1 MNEQH
6 AQMLLEEQQAQLA
19 HRNGSTTTGF
29 REQGTTG
36 LDIFSGMISRA
47 YLTELQWPTVQPVY
61 DRMWRSDPEIA
72 IQRIMMGNAAGD
84 QSLRVEIPAEVE
96 KPTDDDKRF
105 AEFYEQA
112 LVDMDINR
120 FWRKNTATTPF
131 LGWAWWTTVAG
142 LRKKDWH
149 PPDRTDTWSS
159 QFDDGL
165 TGIRRLAWRDHSSFS
180 KWEIPD
186 DTGRMTGMWQHDF
199 PNPEVLL
206 PLDESVH
213 MTFGDEDN
221 PEGLAT
227 LEAVYRLERVKF
239 ALEVVQGIGF
249 EHAAGHLKFT
259 QTENTGTPTAGD
271 KALMEKAAR
280 AVLSGQQGNFLLV
293 PYGYEGDIM
302 DVPFAAAPDILAAI
316 KYYTILKLG
325 LLGMQWIAMS
335 TLSGVGSQAALKD
348 STTVWISMFN
358 SMQKGF
364 ASQLDKQIGKW
375 LLDHNREAFPNLTM
389 RARIVAP
396 KVQKLVELGEL
407 GKFYT
412 ELIAAGMP
420 MDDADLIEIR
430 RKSDFLPET
439 LPDVEEEQLD
449 ANVDGNG
456 VGVSRVSGE
465 KIADQQLNG
474 AQITSL
480 MTIILNFSAGLMTK
494 ESAKALINAAYK
506 SVSDSEIEQ
515 MLQRADE
522 EKATAAVGAEPKEGS
537 DIPDEEKPED
547 DDAEQSESEDA
558 KTEGK
563 DELTA
568 RDGFRISDVI
578 LTQIMVAQSARHP
591 LVVELQGSSGLFRAA
606 AKYESQLT
614 TVVQTT
620 LQRGT
625 PAEAQKQKHDNIL
638 RSGIAFEAYAQGMRA
653 GGSQQ
658 PNFDMTEDDIVIIES
673 WISSQIGF
681 TFPFAQRAEEVG
693 RMDDD
698 DPQRASGVAEV
709 NGRIFL
715 WVDALISLAGLG
727 KLAVL
732 KNPALTFDGPDGK
745 ESCREC
751 QQWKGKRHTTQFWR
765 KRGLLGRNGNP
776 NFTCG
781 RWVCQHSFFADDGEL
796 VVL

>member
-1 MNEQH
+1 MNKEY
-6 AQMLLEEQQAQLA
+6 AQALLEEQQAQLT

-36 LDIFSGMISRA
+36 LDVFSGMISRA

-61 DRMWRSDPEIA
+61 DRMWRSDPEIS

-96 KPTDDDKRF
+96 NPTEDDERF

-112 LVDMDINR
+112 LIDMDINR
-120 FWRKNTATTPF
+120 FWKKSTSTTPF
-131 LGWAWWTTVAG
+131 LGWAWWTIVPG

-165 TGIRRLAWRDHSSFS
+165 VGIRRLAWRDHSSFS
-180 KWEIPD
+180 KWEIPE

-199 PNPEVLL
+199 PNPEILL
-206 PLDESVH
+206 PLDDPQLGSSVH

-259 QTENTGTPTAGD
+259 QTENTGTPTVGD
-271 KALMEKAAR
+271 KALIKASAR
-280 AVLSGQQGNFLLV
+280 ALLSGQQGNYLLV
-293 PYGYEGDIM
+293 PFGYEGDIM

-316 KYYTILKLG
+316 KYYTILKLA

-364 ASQLDKQIGKW
+364 ASQLDRQIGKW

-407 GKFYT
+407 GKFYSD
-412 ELIAAGMP
+412 LIAAGMP
-420 MDDADLIEIR
+420 MGEADLIEIR

-439 LPDVEEEQLD
+439 LPDPEEEI
-449 ANVDGNG
+449 
-456 VGVSRVSGE
+456 
-465 KIADQQLNG
+465 K
-474 AQITSL
+474 
-480 MTIILNFSAGLMTK
+480 
-494 ESAKALINAAYK
+494 
-506 SVSDSEIEQ
+506 
-515 MLQRADE
+515 
-522 EKATAAVGAEPKEGS
+522 PKEDKVSTDDIS
-537 DIPDEEKPED
+537 DED
-547 DDAEQSESEDA
+547 KLEDNDTEQSESGDVETEEDEELSA
-558 KTEGK
+558 GGRQASLEYAEALKRTVDGLLESERRKAFAEVHGEK
-563 DELTA
+563 ENENELTA
-568 RDGFRISDVI
+568 RDGFRTSDVI
-578 LTQIMVAQSARHP
+578 LTQIMAAQSARHP
-591 LVVELQGSSGLFRAA
+591 LVVELQGGSGLFRAA

-614 TVVQTT
+614 TAVQTT

-625 PAEAQKQKHDNIL
+625 PAEVQKQSHDNIL
-638 RSGIAFEAYAQGMRA
+638 RSGIAFDAYAEGMRA

-673 WISSQIGF
+673 WISSQVGF

-698 DPQRASGVAEV
+698 NPQRAPGVAEV

-727 KLAVL
+727 KLAIL
-732 KNPALTFDGPDGK
+732 KNPALTFDGPDGR

-751 QQWKGKRHTTQFWR
+751 QQWKGKRHTTTFWR
-765 KRGLLGRNGNP
+765 RRGLLGRNGNP

-781 RWVCQHSFFADDGEL
+781 RWVCQHSFFADSGEL